1 MEIKL
6 IDLTFVSGEYR
17 NYHLRRW
24 PHQQNTDYSRL
35 QTSLRGL
42 LQLSYNYKADTRRW
56 KINIYI

>member
-42 LQLSYNYKADTRRW
+42 LQLSYNYKA
-56 KINIYI
+56 